1 MMDENIMML
10 VNGFLIIFL
19 APLFSGVLKKSKTFL
34 RGYKGPSVFQVYYDI
49 GKLLKKSFIKSK
61 SSSAITSF
69 APCAI
74 LAVTVVTT
82 FFIPVVY
89 AYPQIRGFSVFLV
102 FFSFT
107 AVKFLTALIGLD
119 CASTFGGMGSS
130 REMFISMMSEPLF
143 LVLIMFLFM
152 ETGTFSVENMSYIN
166 SIAINDFIGHIIAAA
181 AFIIFLIV
189 ENTRVPVDNPETHLE
204 LTMVHEAMILDVPSC
219 DLAFLEL
226 ASSIKLAVFS
236 TFFVNVFFPVGIAI
250 SLDPM
255 SIFAALVFYLI
266 KMVLFL
272 FSLAAIEI
280 STAKFRLFKVQDII
294 MAGFSLAVISL
305 VISYL

>member
-19 APLFSGVLKKSKTFL
+19 APLFSGVLKKSKAFL

-49 GKLLKKSFIKSK
+49 GKLFRKSFIKSK
-61 SSSAITSF
+61 SSSAVTSF
-69 APCAI
+69 APSAI
-74 LAVTVVTT
+74 LAFTVVTT

-89 AYPQIRGFSVFLV
+89 AYPKVQGFSVFLV

-107 AVKFLTALIGLD
+107 AVKFMTALIGLD

-166 SIAINDFIGHIIAAA
+166 SIVINDFIGHIIAAS

-204 LTMVHEAMILDVPSC
+204 LTMVHEAMVLDISSC
-219 DLAFLEL
+219 DLGFLEL

-236 TFFVNVFFPVGIAI
+236 TFFVNIFFPVGIAI
-250 SLDPM
+250 SLNPIN
-255 SIFAALVFYLI
+255 IFAALFFYFT
-266 KMVLFL
+266 KMILFL
-272 FSLAAIEI
+272 FSLAVIEI